1 MLPRQTVEIGGRML
15 EIEYQVEA
23 LQQEYVIRVTP
34 GQPSGADW
42 SLHAIV
48 LRDHRQQVLRHVGRS
63 RTCGVRRHQISLGG
77 EFDRL
82 PAGDRRSASQDRCTR
97 RSGWTTRGR
106 WSRYGE
112 TDRPPGGARR
122 LGQTPEGGIQHILD
136 ANPEQAWI

>member
-15 EIEYQVEA
+15 EMEDQVEA

-42 SLHAIV
+42 SVHAIV

-77 EFDRL
+77 EFEP
-82 PAGDRRSASQDRCTR
+82 PAC
-97 RSGWTTRGR
+97 R
-106 WSRYGE
+106 WSSVRQ
-112 TDRPPGGARR
+112 PGPVHAQERVDNTR
-122 LGQTPEGGIQHILD
+122 TLVTIWR
-136 ANPEQAWI
+136 N